1 LAPLTD
7 AFNIKGSLLDPTL
20 DSYHSNITGFIHGD
34 AAFTNITSTSLA
46 LNETIDW
53 RHEAMNFMAT
63 ANMTNMT
70 EKLGSW
76 NWNSSTK
83 VALSVVEKKPQPS
96 DQFPSSAI
104 PIALVHVRLSL

>member
-1 LAPLTD
+1 MD

-34 AAFTNITSTSLA
+34 AEFTNITSNSLA
-46 LNETIDW
+46 LNETITW

-96 DQFPSSAI
+96 GQLPFSATL
-104 PIALVHVRLSL
+104 IALVHVRSGL